1 MSDDPWQWAQH
12 SRWNL
17 PDTEWARTAVGL
29 FSRIDTGPHNIY
41 GEFVMSGLDADYLS
55 DDELSS
61 LLREK
66 SAVPI
71 EVSAHHAM
79 MCCTNRIG
87 PRFARSLVQA
97 LDDRIISEF
106 EIRPTAALV
115 VGDTDYMGDDPDSV
129 ERGWW
134 GEVVQVVVDESG
146 GDLPRVFFRRT
157 LTEIIVWPFRANPEG
172 ES

>member
-1 MSDDPWQWAQH
+1 MSDDPWQWAQ
-12 SRWNL
+12 RNGWDL

-55 DDELSS
+55 DDELVSQ
-61 LLREK
+61 LREK

-87 PRFARSLVQA
+87 PSF
-97 LDDRIISEF
+97 
-106 EIRPTAALV
+106 
-115 VGDTDYMGDDPDSV
+115 VG
-129 ERGWW
+129 
-134 GEVVQVVVDESG
+134 SG
-146 GDLPRVFFRRT
+146 T
-157 LTEIIVWPFRANPEG
+157 
-172 ES
+172 